1 MAFFTDDSSGDLH
14 IDDNLFEFWGGL
26 YDPHELDDAF
36 AATAAA
42 AAFLPITSVT
52 PSASAGG
59 IDPYSTNVPS
69 SVSRIPSPAV
79 IVSTVNI
86 PNGIFLASDASSYIS
101 TARSSPLPEFEAS
114 TDHGEGIP
122 SVSTISSRLTSSSSS
137 SSSSTS
143 LALPQSTAV
152 SDDEVSSRDDDNSL
166 VSTVLIPIFL
176 LILLPVIPISSIDF
190 GSDSNLLCCLFSIPL
205 CNNATHLVLFR
216 Q

>member
-59 IDPYSTNVPS
+59 IDPYSTNVPSS

-166 VSTVLIPIFL
+166 VSIVLIPIFL
-176 LILLPVIPISSIDF
+176 LILLSVPISSIDF
-190 GSDSNLLCCLFSIPL
+190 GSDSCFLC
-205 CNNATHLVLFR
+205 
-216 Q
+216 

>member
-1 MAFFTDDSSGDLH
+1 MAFFSDDGDLLH

-42 AAFLPITSVT
+42 AALLPVTSVT
-52 PSASAGG
+52 PSAVASG
-59 IDPYSTNVPS
+59 IDPYSTNVPSS

-86 PNGIFLASDASSYIS
+86 PNGIFLASDASAYINN
-101 TARSSPLPEFEAS
+101 TARSSPLPEFEGN

-122 SVSTISSRLTSSSSS
+122 SVSTLSSRLTSSSST

-143 LALPQSTAV
+143 LSLPQTTAV
-152 SDDEVSSRDDDNSL
+152 SDDEASSRDDDNSL
-166 VSTVLIPIFL
+166 VSTFLIIYSLFFVLY
-176 LILLPVIPISSIDF
+176 
-190 GSDSNLLCCLFSIPL
+190 
-205 CNNATHLVLFR
+205 HL
-216 Q
+216 